1 MKEVEYEKNMTAVNR
16 SLQPA
21 ADSGPASR
29 GWLGR
34 FGSETSRPLFLTVT
48 EQSKGNPMKSRFPRW
63 MAVTTAALLVLGGR
77 ASTARADVPLVLSL
91 NSGATITATE
101 TAAHDAT
108 SISATNQPVTIS
120 TLDNSTASLTALLS
134 LSAVS
139 TSSASNVS
147 TPFGNAIAQGYAGSF
162 AITNGTKN
170 YLSGTFTGVLL
181 AIGPA
186 VLLISGGSD
195 GVLTANSSQIPSSHL
210 LNPSVSLSLTNV
222 SSPVSIVGSSISSFT
237 AAAQASFS
245 ATPQAAPEPS
255 SMVIAGLG
263 AVGLIGYGVRRRK
276 AAGE

>member
-1 MKEVEYEKNMTAVNR
+1 MKEVEYEKNMTAVNQ

-29 GWLGR
+29 GWVGR

-48 EQSKGNPMKSRFPRW
+48 EQSKGNPMKSRFARW

-77 ASTARADVPLVLSL
+77 ASTAHADVPLVLSL

-120 TLDNSTASLTALLS
+120 TLDNNSASVTAFLG

-162 AITNGTKN
+162 AITNGATN

-186 VLLISGGSD
+186 VFLISGSSE
-195 GVLTANSSQIPSSHL
+195 GVLTPNSSVIPLNHL
-210 LNPSVSLSLTNV
+210 MNPSVVLSFANV
-222 SSPVSIVGSSISSFT
+222 SPPVSIVGSSISSFT
-237 AAAQASFS
+237 ATGQASVSASAQAV
-245 ATPQAAPEPS
+245 PEPS

-263 AVGLIGYGVRRRK
+263 AAGLIGYGLRRRK
-276 AAGE
+276 AAGD